1 MSRVV
6 LAVGVP
12 CAVKLVGDVT
22 VLGALAER
30 AATKIALV
38 AVSSA
43 MCGLGLGCDCCSVG
57 VDRI

>member
-1 MSRVV
+1 M
-6 LAVGVP
+6 AVGVP

-43 MCGLGLGCDCCSVG
+43 MYGLGLGCDCCSVG